1 MLASLPREVLQ
12 HLLLHVEDA
21 QDKTSLGCTCT
32 QLRDAVFSDDVV
44 AWQSC
49 SLRSR
54 HLVTDT
60 LTCFAC
66 AARLCALGVRT
77 LRIQCLTYEC
87 PMRVLSVLEEHEG
100 GTYALERL
108 IFADG
113 GANYQ
118 LNSCALDGSG
128 VPQLASVRELHRLFD
143 EARRKNMPRLE
154 KIVYELVY
162 SLPTFTDFF
171 TMDFPVKVEFRRIAY
186 ISTINAD
193 PQIFVNSLKHVG
205 CEDVNF
211 TVDTDVSLRAIQL
224 LCEENRI
231 KKLRMFINTVIEW
244 TEPVL
249 LSMKSNTSIQL
260 INFKLFTV
268 SSTRLF
274 DFIRLVSHLPSRV
287 EVLNFS
293 HQASADVIVKSVAPA
308 SVFVELAK
316 YPRLWYVGIFNFPF
330 SKEVTGFENHL
341 ACTTRI
347 EELDIQ
353 HWASWLTPEFMDF
366 FVRVCPHLQTVTLK
380 GVSNFHALADT
391 IEGTARRRDIDF
403 VLDVSAKNL
412 TREMNRKFLAT
423 KNIYYNSS

>member
-12 HLLLHVEDA
+12 HLLLHVDDA
-21 QDKTSLGCTCT
+21 QDKTFLGCTCT
-32 QLRDAVFSDDVV
+32 QLRDAVFSDDVG
-44 AWQSC
+44 WQTC

-77 LRIQCLTYEC
+77 LRIRCLTYEC

-108 IFADG
+108 IFSDG

-118 LNSCALDGSG
+118 LNNCELDGPG
-128 VPQLASVRELHRLFD
+128 VPQLASVRETHRLFD
-143 EARRKNMPRLE
+143 EARRKNMPKLRS
-154 KIVYELVY
+154 VTYELVF
-162 SLPTFTDFF
+162 SLPTFADFF

-186 ISTINAD
+186 VSTINQD
-193 PQIFVNSLKHVG
+193 PQFFVNSLKHVG
-205 CEDVNF
+205 CDDVHF
-211 TVDTDVSLRAIQL
+211 TVDTDVSLEALRL

-231 KKLRMFINTVIEW
+231 KKLRMFINTAVEW

-249 LSMKSNTSIQL
+249 LSMRSNTSIHL
-260 INFKLFTV
+260 INFKLFTI

-274 DFIRLVSHLPSRV
+274 DFIHLVSHLPSRV

-293 HQASADVIVKSVAPA
+293 HQASADAVVKPVAPA
-308 SVFVELAK
+308 SVFVELSK
-316 YPRLWYVGIFNFPF
+316 FPRLWYVGIFNFPF
-330 SKEVTGFENHL
+330 SKEAAGFQKHL
-341 ACTTRI
+341 GCTTSI

-353 HWASWLTPEFMDF
+353 HWASWLTPEFLEF
-366 FVRVCPHLQTVTLK
+366 AVRACPQLHTVALK
-380 GVSNFHALADT
+380 GVSDYHALAGT
-391 IEGTARRRDIDF
+391 IENTARGRDIDYH
-403 VLDVSAKNL
+403 LDVSAKNL

-423 KNIYYNSS
+423 KCVYYNSS